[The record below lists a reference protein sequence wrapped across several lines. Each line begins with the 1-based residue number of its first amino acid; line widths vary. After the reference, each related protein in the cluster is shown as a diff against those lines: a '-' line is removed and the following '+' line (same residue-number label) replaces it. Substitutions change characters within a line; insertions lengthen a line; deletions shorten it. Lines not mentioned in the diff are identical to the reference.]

1 MTRAYTFIACALVLV
16 AQGCAKVEDVTAPK
30 AVPSARLDFDIT
42 VTRDGQPLSKADVVD
57 AGDLT
62 ATMDYNRPFSLIAVE
77 PESRSLLLNNVPVY
91 SQNGSYATYLEG
103 GILEIPTQILFSAYY
118 PHVQDVSYESGYSVY
133 SIPFDSADTDA
144 GPLISKTV
152 ERNVNQLNTLPL
164 EFGHITNDIG
174 FKICDATPVPEL
186 QGLIHLKKITA
197 MNVASAGVYVN
208 DLFNSRG
215 NWNYQAYYRDVV
227 VFEGDAPVGVGSS
240 NELFAGQDSLV
251 SHPALCHRFY
261 AIPDDIVMGRQWVE
275 VIFDVDGFT
284 LNGFSYGA
292 LKDQVAKF
300 LIYGVLPNNAMVPG
314 KQYTFHLGLDLTSI
328 YQEISFSASVSGWE
342 SKIYEDNDDF

>member
-1 MTRAYTFIACALVLV
+1 MTRAHIILVCTLALAL
-16 AQGCAKVEDVTAPK
+16 QGCLKVNNPSAPN
-30 AVPSARLDFDIT
+30 APQGARLDFDIT

-62 ATMDYNRPFSLIAVE
+62 ATMDYSRPFSLIAVE
-77 PESRSLLLNNVPVY
+77 PESGSLLLNNVPVY
-91 SQNGSYATYLEG
+91 SQNGNYATYLEG

-118 PHVQDVSYESGYSVY
+118 PHVQDVGYQNGNSVY
-133 SIPFDSADTDA
+133 TIPFDSADTEA

-152 ERNVNQLNTLPL
+152 ERNINQLNTLPL

-208 DLFNSRG
+208 DLLNSRG

-227 VFEGDAPVGVGSS
+227 VFEGDATVGVGSA
-240 NELFAGQDSLV
+240 NELFVGQDSLV
-251 SHPALCHRFY
+251 SHPALCNRFY

-275 VIFDVDGFT
+275 AIFDVDGFT
-284 LNGFSYGA
+284 LNGYSYGA
-292 LKDQVAKF
+292 LTDQVSKF
-300 LIYGVLPNNAMVPG
+300 LIYGVLPDNTMVPG
-314 KQYTFHLGLDLTSI
+314 KQYTFHLGLDLTDI
-328 YQEISFSASVSGWE
+328 YQEITFAASVAGWE
-342 SKIYEDNDDF
+342 SKIYENNDDF